1 MKSLKISIEENADFA
16 IMAELLI
23 QIKGIKSV
31 EIIDYANSESDFRK
45 VVTKS
50 KEQLK
55 QAIMNRL

>member
-1 MKSLKISIEENADFA
+1 
-16 IMAELLI
+16 MAELLI

-45 VVTKS
+45 VGTKS

-55 QAIMNRL
+55 HAIMNRL